1 MQARMKLGSYPDGNA
16 KVEAV
21 TLIVEEME
29 RMGWDAHFEIGPLG
43 NELIFTR
50 EIETKEMKNQ

>member
-1 MQARMKLGSYPDGNA
+1 MQARMKLGANSPGNM

-21 TLIVEEME
+21 NTVVEEME
-29 RMGWDAHFEIGPLG
+29 RMGWNAHFEVAYDRT
-43 NELIFTR
+43 ELIFTR